1 MKVSLMQEKLEDMTW
16 QCFMPALALFIGN
29 SNYIN
34 KHTTC
39 NYLFV
44 A

>member
-1 MKVSLMQEKLEDMTW
+1 MKVSLMQEKLGNATW
-16 QCFMPALALFIGN
+16 QSFMPALALFIGN

-34 KHTTC
+34 KYTTC
-39 NYLFV
+39 NYIFV

>member
-1 MKVSLMQEKLEDMTW
+1 MKVSLMQGKLGNAIW
-16 QCFMPALALFIGN
+16 QSFMPVLALLIGN
-29 SNYIN
+29 SNYVN

-39 NYLFV
+39 NYIFV